1 METLDYWK
9 ISKKWPKRI
18 LFSSVI
24 LLVSY
29 ILISPFYCDY
39 IDRAKVNAMAASV
52 NYITIE
58 ISNIIE
64 SGQPLSKI
72 NTIKIKDYIGST
84 SFVFVSG
91 DGHVFTYSEDVATFL
106 LFTPTIIDNK
116 VQWSCTGQPE
126 INIPAY
132 CDKTLKQ
139 TN

>member
-52 NYITIE
+52 NYIKLE
-58 ISNIIE
+58 ISEIIE
-64 SGQPLSKI
+64 SGRPLSEI
-72 NTIKIKDYIGST
+72 NTIKLKDYIGST

-91 DGHVFTYSEDVATFL
+91 EGHIFTYSEDVSTFL

-116 VQWSCTGQPE
+116 VIWRCVGQPE
-126 INIPAY
+126 INIPRS
-132 CDKTLKQ
+132 CDAVL
-139 TN
+139 